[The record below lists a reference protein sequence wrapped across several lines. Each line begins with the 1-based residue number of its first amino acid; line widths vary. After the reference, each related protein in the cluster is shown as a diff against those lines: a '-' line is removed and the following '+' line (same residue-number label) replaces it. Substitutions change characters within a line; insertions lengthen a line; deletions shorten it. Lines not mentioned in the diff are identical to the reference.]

1 MEFIEQGSLKSIA
14 KKNIIEVRFSS
25 PGKRVA
31 NPAFRNKTMN
41 MRIPLKVSA
50 KGVEDAN
57 EAWSKEFGFIVFM
70 KQTKDNTTDGGKEA
84 VKERTV
90 LKKEGTEF
98 FGDGKNAVPVLD
110 IDNLEGHGSSPVKR
124 VFDPAGGA
132 KSAVATERRKLEIA
146 TDRTAKHS
154 PAKRGIAAMNHL
166 VNVFNHGLARM

>member
-98 FGDGKNAVPVLD
+98 FGDGKNAVPVLY
-110 IDNLEGHGSSPVKR
+110 IDDFEGHGSVPVNR
-124 VFDPAGGA
+124 VF
-132 KSAVATERRKLEIA
+132 SAAVIRFGTVCCSRLLQHCAERTVVTK
-146 TDRTAKHS
+146 K
-154 PAKRGIAAMNHL
+154 M
-166 VNVFNHGLARM
+166 GLRQRLPGEMKNGENRA